1 MEVVRL
7 SRTLLG
13 GVSAAWPICDRLA
26 NTKFVR
32 VHSRSPMDNRISLQ
46 FDIKRQR
53 AHLAHA
59 ERPSAAT
66 ARQLRPRHH
75 RAPSNVESGMR
86 IYIFKSETRSEL
98 RAFAGDLDGSK
109 LPEQHGPWTA
119 IGSVGPTKD
128 PPHNFS
134 RGAIEAAI
142 DGQGFQL
149 WRLGRKTGG

>member
-1 MEVVRL
+1 MDTPRL
-7 SRTLLG
+7 
-13 GVSAAWPICDRLA
+13 P
-26 NTKFVR
+26 
-32 VHSRSPMDNRISLQ
+32 LQ
-46 FDIKRQR
+46 FDIKRQQ
-53 AHLAHA
+53 AHLARA
-59 ERPSAAT
+59 ERPSEAT
-66 ARQLRPRHH
+66 AWELRPPAIIARHLEC
-75 RAPSNVESGMR
+75 ESGMR

-149 WRLGRKTGG
+149 WRLGRKMGG